1 MNGPPIVDA
10 ALRLSP
16 LDAEHRA
23 LGAKLVEFGGW
34 EMPIQYGGVLEEH
47 RACRTDAVAFDV
59 SHLGSLRVDGPGAL
73 ELLQRAFTNDLGR
86 IEPGRA
92 QYTHLLD
99 PNDAHVV
106 DDIIV
111 WWVSANEFLV
121 MPNASNT
128 ARISHALTEVGTNP
142 TAVATN
148 PSERLASDDPKTVV
162 SHQTLG
168 VVETLGVE
176 IEDVTGTRAVIAVQ
190 GPNARDRVK
199 AVSPAFADVARFAV
213 ARIEWNGTPCI
224 VAGTGY
230 TGEDGIEIDVPTA
243 AAPALWRALMAAG
256 VAPAGLGARDTLR
269 LEAGLPLHGHELG
282 KGITPLQAGLGW
294 VVRWDKG
301 DFRGRDA
308 LAAEKD
314 LGVARKLRGLLLEGR
329 RPPRAGYPVLVDG
342 VAVGEITS
350 GNFSPVLERAIA
362 LAFLPPGVE
371 DGAAVEIDVRG
382 SLLAATVT
390 KPPFVS
396 R

>member
-1 MNGPPIVDA
+1 MGG
-10 ALRLSP
+10 LRLSL

-59 SHLGSLRVDGPGAL
+59 SHLGSLRVRGPGAY

-86 IEPGRA
+86 IGPGRA

-99 PNDAHVV
+99 PVDAHVV

-111 WWVSANEFLV
+111 WWVSDDEFLV

-128 ARISHALTEVGTNP
+128 ARITDALANVERAAPEADERGLKRQTPGGDSP
-142 TAVATN
+142 GGDAAVD
-148 PSERLASDDPKTVV
+148 L
-162 SHQTLG
+162 
-168 VVETLGVE
+168 
-176 IEDVTGTRAVIAVQ
+176 EDVTATRAVIAVQ
-190 GPNARDRVK
+190 GPNARARVREI
-199 AVSPAFADVARFAV
+199 SPAMADVKRFAV
-213 ARIEWNGTPCI
+213 APVEWNGTPCF

-230 TGEDGIEIDVPTA
+230 TGEDGIEIHVPVA
-243 AAPALWRALMAAG
+243 AAPDLWRALMAAG

-282 KGITPLQAGLGW
+282 AGITPLQAGLGW

-301 DFRGRDA
+301 DFRGRAA
-308 LAAEKD
+308 LLAERER
-314 LGVARKLRGLLLEGR
+314 GVARKLRGLLVEGR

-342 VAVGEITS
+342 AAVGEITS
-350 GNFSPVLERAIA
+350 GNFSPMLGHAIA
-362 LAFLPPGVE
+362 LAFLPPDVA

-382 SLLAATVT
+382 SRVRAIVT
-390 KPPFVS
+390 KPPFVT
-396 R
+396 